1 MSPLYTVKPEGD
13 FPTTV
18 TTPYTLPTLYRKT
31 ADAVMYTADN
41 CVQIGELW
49 YDQDDVEPSQE
60 DPSQYV
66 PQEGAQPVAI
76 GSVKTP
82 AVYEEAQITLAQL
95 MAGTETFFTRSG
107 TEGAYSYIEYT
118 RPERF
123 YRIVERQSGS
133 ALFAGLNGIY
143 TTAQELNSNYAGVWE
158 ANVHQETNTTTGKT
172 YWLPWTDGVTGW
184 RAEVMNLTVK
194 GAKLFQDGATITGN
208 VQNCKDGTLGTDK
221 VTDHVPALPQY

>member
-1 MSPLYTVKPEGD
+1 M
-13 FPTTV
+13 
-18 TTPYTLPTLYRKT
+18 
-31 ADAVMYTADN
+31 
-41 CVQIGELW
+41 
-49 YDQDDVEPSQE
+49 
-60 DPSQYV
+60 
-66 PQEGAQPVAI
+66 
-76 GSVKTP
+76 
-82 AVYEEAQITLAQL
+82 
-95 MAGTETFFTRSG
+95 
-107 TEGAYSYIEYT
+107 
-118 RPERF
+118 
-123 YRIVERQSGS
+123 
-133 ALFAGLNGIY
+133 NGIY